1 MQTYT
6 IGEVSE
12 MLGITIDTIR
22 YYDKEGLLP
31 FVKRDKGGRRVFTH
45 DNIQLMRMIMD
56 LKHAGVPVKEIAHFV
71 SWRLDGVSFLNK

>member
-31 FVKRDKGGRRVFTH
+31 FVKRDKGGRRVLSLIH
-45 DNIQLMRMIMD
+45 I
-56 LKHAGVPVKEIAHFV
+56 
-71 SWRLDGVSFLNK
+71 